1 MALQDPP
8 MMIDKSIKSSD
19 SFDTDIFKVYTKKG
33 AKIDYIVWPPLL
45 LHEDGPLV
53 GKGVAQGK

>member
-8 MMIDKSIKSSD
+8 MIIDKTTKPSD
-19 SFDTDIFKVYTKKG
+19 GFDTDNFKVYTKKG
-33 AKIDYIVWPPLL
+33 DKVDYIVWPPLL
-45 LHEDGPLV
+45 LHKDGPLV